1 MTSPLV
7 RTMEADTVGCAAAT
21 DQVTIIGRAP
31 YAGVVTSVEYIP
43 EASVTG
49 LTLAT
54 ASRTYTVRNRG
65 TSAASGTGSV
75 SVATLINAVSGTSQF
90 DLVDNVPISFTLAT
104 AANLALVSGDVLEL
118 MSDHTTTGVADP
130 GGKIIVTYARS

>member
-7 RTMEADTVGCAAAT
+7 KTLEADTVGCAAAT
-21 DQVTIIGRAP
+21 DQETIIGRAP

-54 ASRTYTVRNRG
+54 ASRTYTVINRG
-65 TSAASGTGSV
+65 TSAASGTGTV
-75 SVATLINAVSGTSQF
+75 PVATLINAVSGAGVN
-90 DLVDNVPISFTLAT
+90 LVDSVPRTFTLAT
-104 AANLALVSGDVLEL
+104 DANLTLASGDVLAL
-118 MSDHTTTGVADP
+118 MSEHTTTGVADP
-130 GGKIIVTYARS
+130 GGKIVVTFSRS